1 MARTWTRIHEHLGC
15 PPGPLTFDMVRRATD
30 DNLDEFDDLDWKEP
44 LPQPPRDGRWNEFA
58 KDVAAMA
65 NTRGGLIIYGV
76 EDKTTRLLGIDPQEA
91 NLQQYAQ
98 WIRNHVHPYLPDLDM
113 FELTDGTKS
122 VLVVDVPASEMAPHL
137 VYGTAAKDKDQQAA
151 VVPYRDND
159 HTAWMAEHQVER
171 AYRDRFARV
180 GLAEEQLQRHI
191 DFTTRTITA
200 HASAPSA
207 WFIAVS
213 RPQRPL
219 PRGAYTMSRGEARE
233 VLKSAE
239 RRARA
244 LHGKPLAPGPLVG
257 MGPDTLLN
265 PRSGLRRWV
274 CSNLESPINREI
286 ITELHYDGTVVM
298 AANLS
303 FIRESEEPPGQD
315 DDLLVS
321 ERLVTACCYDFV
333 ATAQE
338 QQRKLRLDSALQLT
352 AVIISPDKPRALAPL
367 TSQWGDL
374 QGRESTPPYARRPH
388 YIQPA
393 HTSLSPVSAEEEG
406 RGSAD
411 ELCMDLMN
419 QFGL

>member
-30 DNLDEFDDLDWKEP
+30 DKLDEFDDLDWKEP

-113 FELTDGTKS
+113 FELTDGTRS

-200 HASAPSA
+200 HASVPSA

-219 PRGAYTMSRGEARE
+219 PRGAYTMSQQEARE
-233 VLKSAE
+233 VLEAAE
-239 RRARA
+239 MRARA
-244 LHGKPLAPGPLVG
+244 LHGRPLVPGPLVG

-352 AVIISPDKPRALAPL
+352 AVIISADKPRALAPL

-374 QGRESTPPYARRPH
+374 QGRESTLPYARRPH

-393 HTSLSPVSAEEEG
+393 HTALSPVSADDEG

-411 ELCMDLMN
+411 ELCTDLMN